1 MVNRKQ
7 KGKDGEDEA
16 CDWLSTHLY
25 RSRFKV
31 ARIHNQS
38 FFGADAFS
46 KPFIWEFKRQ
56 ETLSLNAWWI
66 QIHTVHVK
74 FKALGKLY
82 IPVVMFRQN
91 YKQWEFLISSE
102 TIGVDGLY
110 IRLNKEVFLEW
121 ASTYI

>member
-1 MVNRKQ
+1 
-7 KGKDGEDEA
+7 
-16 CDWLSTHLY
+16 
-25 RSRFKV
+25 
-31 ARIHNQS
+31 
-38 FFGADAFS
+38 
-46 KPFIWEFKRQ
+46 
-56 ETLSLNAWWI
+56 
-66 QIHTVHVK
+66 
-74 FKALGKLY
+74 LY